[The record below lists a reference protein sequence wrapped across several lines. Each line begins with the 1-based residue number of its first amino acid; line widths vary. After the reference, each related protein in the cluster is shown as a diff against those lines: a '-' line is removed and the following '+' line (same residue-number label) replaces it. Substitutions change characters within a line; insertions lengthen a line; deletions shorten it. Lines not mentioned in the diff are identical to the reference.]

1 MQRAWAR
8 SQGASIGVTGGSRFA
23 VLLSP
28 ARPWHHARRLQ
39 SRRSPRLLL
48 PLIAVACYI
57 IGAAWLAIATYQ
69 DRSEPFSAHG
79 RGGRIAAVA
88 IAGVGAVVHAAALMD
103 ERRMAP
109 AAALSLGDTLALVA
123 LVIAVIA
130 ILMAVRPGK
139 RGVAALLLVIAA
151 MLEAAFSEGTRQFS
165 MGRPGWELSFHIAM
179 ATTAFAFLTI
189 GMALA
194 IAQVVVDHRLRS
206 RQPLGLLKI
215 LTPIESLESGCF
227 QSILAGFL
235 VLTLALVSGA
245 FFVENLF
252 AQHLVHKVSLAIIAW
267 LVFGVLLLGRLKF
280 GWRGRKALRW
290 TFAGYTLLGLSYF
303 GSKIIL
309 ENVLGKHW
317 G

>member
-1 MQRAWAR
+1 
-8 SQGASIGVTGGSRFA
+8 
-23 VLLSP
+23 
-28 ARPWHHARRLQ
+28 
-39 SRRSPRLLL
+39 LLL
-48 PLIAVACYI
+48 PLIAVACYL
-57 IGAAWLAIATYQ
+57 IGAAWLAIATY
-69 DRSEPFSAHG
+69 RHRNEPFSAQG

-88 IAGVGAVVHAAALMD
+88 IGAVGAIVHAAALMN

-109 AAALSLGDTLALVA
+109 DAALALGDTLALVA
-123 LVIAVIA
+123 LVIALTALV
-130 ILMAVRPGK
+130 MALR
-139 RGVAALLLVIAA
+139 RGRRGMAALLLFLAA
-151 MLEAAFSEGTRQFS
+151 LLEAAFSEGTREFS
-165 MGRPGWELSFHIAM
+165 AARPGWELSFHIAM

-194 IAQVVVDHRLRS
+194 LAQVVVDRRLRS
-206 RQPLGLLKI
+206 RQPLGWLKI

-227 QSILAGFL
+227 QSILAGFAL
-235 VLTLALVSGA
+235 LTLALVSGA
-245 FFVENLF
+245 FFVQDLF
-252 AQHLVHKVSLAIIAW
+252 AQHLVHKVTLALVAW
-267 LVFGVLLLGRLKF
+267 VVFGVLLLGRLRF